1 MVNVP
6 HERERKSTAGI
17 GLRTNSKLL
26 WSKQTYFATIGTTP
40 NSSIYSVGRSM
51 PLKLG
56 DILNERY
63 RIENVLGQ
71 GGMGAVYH
79 ALDINLGVP
88 IALKENLFITEEYA
102 RQFRREANILASLRH
117 PHLPR
122 VTDHFVIE
130 GEGQYLVM
138 DFVEGEDLRE
148 RLERDDVIS
157 EEQALP
163 WFLEI
168 CDALVY
174 LHTRTPAILHR
185 DIKPGNIKITPD
197 GRAILVDFGLAKVAD
212 GDGSTTAGAKA
223 MTPGFSPAEQYGT
236 GPTDARTDVYSLA
249 ATLYVVLTGSIPEDA
264 LERAMGRE
272 ILTPL
277 RKWNSKTSSGIAR
290 AIEKALSISPDDRY
304 QSVSEFAS
312 ALSAAASASHT
323 TVSRVLP
330 YLEPN
335 SKIKRSSHDATL
347 RTRVDALSP
356 QKSRWPLIGIVGGGI
371 ILALVG
377 VYMMNPDLS
386 QQLSALF
393 AAPTIIL
400 PTETETPTE
409 EIQETPTV
417 TETILSPAETQ
428 AIIFG
433 PTEEPTESP
442 IEEPTLEPTPA
453 ATPVG
458 GGVGQ
463 LAFASVRDGISQ
475 IFLTNVDGTG
485 LAQLTDLKDG
495 ACQPSWSPDGN
506 KLLMTSP
513 CRGNQESYPGSSIWV
528 LTLEDLEPEQLPTTP
543 GGGDYDPA
551 WSPNGDQ
558 IAFTSTRDGFAQ
570 VYVMSLEGLEPVNV
584 ASSFVSVYQPEWDP
598 RGINLLI
605 TTSQA
610 EFTQVFIIP
619 IDGGDRQRVS
629 MAESRRDSHTAW
641 SADGQYVLFERNIG
655 DIPRLVVKRFEDRLR
670 VANQVCLE
678 GPRASQPM
686 AEPSWSPDSQ
696 WIAFETWTGDGVD
709 HNIAIMTANCTNYF
723 EFTINP
729 ELDFDPVWRPER

>member
-6 HERERKSTAGI
+6 HKRERRSTAGI
-17 GLRTNSKLL
+17 DLQTNSKPS

-40 NSSIYSVGRSM
+40 NSSIYAVGRSM

-79 ALDINLGVP
+79 AQDINLGVP
-88 IALKENLFITEEYA
+88 IAVKENLFITEEYA

-148 RLERDDVIS
+148 RLERDDVVS
-157 EEQALP
+157 EEESLP

-168 CDALVY
+168 CDALAY

-197 GRAILVDFGLAKVAD
+197 GSAILVDFGLAKVAD
-212 GDGSTTAGAKA
+212 GDGRTTTGAKA
-223 MTPGFSPAEQYGT
+223 MTPGFSPPEQYGT

-249 ATLYVVLTGSIPEDA
+249 ATMYVVLTGSIAEDA

-272 ILTPL
+272 NLTPL
-277 RKWNSKTSSGIAR
+277 RKWNSKISSGIAR

-304 QSVSEFAS
+304 QSIGEFAS
-312 ALSAAASASHT
+312 ALSAAPSSSHT
-323 TVSRVLP
+323 TISRVLP

-335 SKIKRSSHDATL
+335 SKIERSSHDATL
-347 RTRVDALSP
+347 RTRIDALSP
-356 QKSRWPLIGIVGGGI
+356 RKSRWPLIGIVGGVI
-371 ILALVG
+371 ILALAG
-377 VYMMNPDLS
+377 VLLMNPELR
-386 QQLSALF
+386 QQLGALF
-393 AAPTIIL
+393 APPTIIL

-409 EIQETPTV
+409 EILETPTV
-417 TETILSPAETQ
+417 TEAIISPEETQ
-428 AIIFG
+428 PIILG
-433 PTEEPTESP
+433 PTEESTEGP
-442 IEEPTLEPTPA
+442 PEEPTLEATPA

-463 LAFASVRDGISQ
+463 LAFASVREGISQ
-475 IFLTNVDGTG
+475 IFLMNVDGTG
-485 LAQLTDLKDG
+485 LAQLTDLEGG
-495 ACQPSWSPDGN
+495 ACQPAWSPDGS

-528 LTLEDLEPEQLPTTP
+528 LTLEDLDPEQLPTTP

-558 IAFTSTRDGFAQ
+558 IAFTSIRDGFAQ
-570 VYVMSLEGLEPVNV
+570 VYVMSLEDLEPVIV
-584 ASSFVSVYQPEWDP
+584 GDGSVVVYQPEWDP

-610 EFTQVFIIP
+610 EFSEIYIIP
-619 IDGGDRQRVS
+619 IDGGERQRIT
-629 MAESRRDSHTAW
+629 MQESNGDSHPAW

-670 VANQVCLE
+670 IANQVCLE
-678 GPRASQPM
+678 GLRASDPM

-696 WIAFETWTGDGVD
+696 WIAFETWTGEGVD
-709 HNIAIMTANCTNYF
+709 HNIAIMTANCTNFF
-723 EFTINP
+723 EFTFNP

>member
-1 MVNVP
+1 
-6 HERERKSTAGI
+6 
-17 GLRTNSKLL
+17 
-26 WSKQTYFATIGTTP
+26 
-40 NSSIYSVGRSM
+40 M

-71 GGMGAVYH
+71 GGMGAVYR
-79 ALDINLGVP
+79 ALDINLGVL
-88 IALKENLFITEEYA
+88 IAVKENLFITEEYA

-157 EEQALP
+157 EEESLP

-168 CDALVY
+168 CDALAY

-197 GRAILVDFGLAKVAD
+197 GSAILVDFGLAKVAD
-212 GDGSTTAGAKA
+212 GDGRTTTGAKA
-223 MTPGFSPAEQYGT
+223 MTPGFSPPEQYGT

-249 ATLYVVLTGSIPEDA
+249 ATMYVVLTGSIAEDA

-272 ILTPL
+272 TLTPL
-277 RKWNSKTSSGIAR
+277 RKWNSKISSGIAR

-304 QSVSEFAS
+304 QSIGEFAS
-312 ALSAAASASHT
+312 ALSAAPSASHT
-323 TVSRVLP
+323 TISRVLP

-356 QKSRWPLIGIVGGGI
+356 QKSSWPLLAIVGGVI

-377 VYMMNPDLS
+377 VYLMNPDLS
-386 QQLSALF
+386 QQLGALF
-393 AAPTIIL
+393 APPTIVL
-400 PTETETPTE
+400 PTETGTPTE
-409 EIQETPTV
+409 EIQETPIA
-417 TETILSPAETQ
+417 TETVLSPVETQ
-428 AIIFG
+428 PIILG
-433 PTEEPTESP
+433 PTEEPTEGPS
-442 IEEPTLEPTPA
+442 EEPTLEPTPA

-475 IFLTNVDGTG
+475 IFLMNVDGTG
-485 LAQLTDLKDG
+485 LTQLTDLEGG
-495 ACQPSWSPDGN
+495 ACQPAWSPDGS

-528 LTLEDLEPEQLPTTP
+528 LTLEDLDPEQLPTTP

-551 WSPNGDQ
+551 WSPNEDQ
-558 IAFTSTRDGFAQ
+558 IAFTSTRDGFRQ
-570 VYVMSLEGLEPVNV
+570 VYVMSLEDLEPVSV
-584 ASSFVSVYQPEWDP
+584 GDGTVVVYQPEWDP

-605 TTSQA
+605 TISQA
-610 EFTQVFIIP
+610 EFSEIYITP
-619 IDGGDRQRVS
+619 IDGGERQRIT
-629 MAESRRDSHTAW
+629 MQESKGDSHPAW

-655 DIPRLVVKRFEDRLR
+655 EIPRLVVKRFEDRLR
-670 VANQVCLE
+670 IANQVCFE
-678 GPRASQPM
+678 GVRASDPM
-686 AEPSWSPDSQ
+686 AEPSWSPDGQ

-709 HNIAIMTANCTNYF
+709 HNIAIMTANCTNFF
-723 EFTINP
+723 EFTFNP